1 MNDPDK
7 IFDVTT
13 PRPSSTS
20 RPIIVGH
27 MPTTA
32 DPMVA
37 SVSSALPQSPPAPMS
52 IQTHQ
57 AKVIPVS
64 NDMRDEL
71 AKPPTPMPESN
82 PTPAPNAVV
91 APTQPIVQNSFQPA
105 AVLQTVPLQAAPV
118 TAPAQPTAP
127 VPAEPPQTIAPQQA
141 FTGSFQP
148 QVPPPP
154 TPASAPIPAMPTRLE
169 VHSLPVAHEPVSGAH
184 RLRALLVWLVVIII
198 LAGVGGFLALDAGI
212 IHSSLKLPFHIFGPA
227 N

>member
-37 SVSSALPQSPPAPMS
+37 RVSSALPQSPPAPMS

-91 APTQPIVQNSFQPA
+91 APTQPI
-105 AVLQTVPLQAAPV
+105 
-118 TAPAQPTAP
+118 
-127 VPAEPPQTIAPQQA
+127 
-141 FTGSFQP
+141 
-148 QVPPPP
+148 
-154 TPASAPIPAMPTRLE
+154 PAMPTRLE

-184 RLRALLVWLVVIII
+184 RLRALLVWLVVIVI